1 MKQVPLAATMRAT
14 LKKNAMNRLRNQE
27 WIPAVLYGQG
37 AGNMSLQIQDKDL
50 QLAIHTP
57 AGLNVLVKLAIA
69 GETQGREET
78 VMIKSLQRHP
88 VTSKVLHV
96 DLVRISLDKPLETTV
111 PVQLTGTAPGIKEG
125 GNVEQVHRDLAI
137 RCLPALLPEQLI
149 VDVSS
154 LSIGDAVTVKQLRE
168 TLPAG
173 IEILVDDHEPIV
185 HVVAPHVEEEKPA
198 EAAIVPGVP
207 GAPGAPG
214 APAAA
219 AAVAE
224 PEVIG
229 EKEREQRRLERE
241 KEKEQKKQ

>member
-1 MKQVPLAATMRAT
+1 MKQVTLAANMRAT
-14 LKKNAMNRLRNQE
+14 LKKNAMNRLREQQ

-37 AGNMSLQIQDKDL
+37 ASNVSPQIQDKEL
-50 QLAIHTP
+50 QQAIHTP
-57 AGLNVLVKLAIA
+57 AGLNVLVKLNIA
-69 GETQGREET
+69 GESQSREET

-88 VTSKVLHV
+88 VTSQVLHV

-111 PVQLTGTAPGIKEG
+111 PVQLTGIAPGIKEG

-137 RCLPALLPEQLI
+137 RCLPALLPEQLT
-149 VDVSS
+149 VDVSA

-168 TLPAG
+168 QLPAG
-173 IEILVDDHEPIV
+173 VEILVDDHEPIV

-198 EAAIVPGVP
+198 EAAVAA
-207 GAPGAPG
+207 APGTPG

-219 AAVAE
+219 APAAE

-229 EKEREQRRLERE
+229 EKEREQRRQERE